1 MLSYKNIIYSYI
13 IELLTL
19 SEIFK
24 VYRISILISVI
35 SYLNKM
41 VNFVM

>member
-1 MLSYKNIIYSYI
+1 MLSYKNIICSYI
-13 IELLTL
+13 IELLVL
-19 SEIFK
+19 SQLFQ
-24 VYRISILISVI
+24 VYCISILISII

>member
-1 MLSYKNIIYSYI
+1 MLSYKNNICSYV
-13 IELLTL
+13 IELLIL
-19 SEIFK
+19 SKIFK
-24 VYRISILISVI
+24 VYRISILISII

>member
-1 MLSYKNIIYSYI
+1 MLSGKNNIYSYI
-13 IELLTL
+13 IELLIL
-19 SEIFK
+19 SKIFQ
-24 VYRISILISVI
+24 VYRISILISII